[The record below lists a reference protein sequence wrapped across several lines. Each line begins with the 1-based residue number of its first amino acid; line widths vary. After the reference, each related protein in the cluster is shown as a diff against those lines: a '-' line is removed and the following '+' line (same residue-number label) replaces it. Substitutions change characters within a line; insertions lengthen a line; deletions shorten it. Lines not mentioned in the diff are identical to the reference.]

1 MPLFEFKGRSF
12 EGGGITTGTRTAPTR
27 QAVAA
32 MLRTENILPL
42 QISEKKESSK
52 LGLGKGSVSAKDMA
66 VFSRQFSVMLDA
78 GLPLIQCLEILSGQ
92 QEKLFFKTT
101 LAEVRESVEGGST
114 FAEALKKHP
123 RVFEPLFVNMVAAG
137 EAGGVLD
144 VILRRLS
151 VFAEK
156 AVKLRRALFSA
167 SVYPAVVFAVAI
179 IIVFVIM
186 VWVIPVFASLFA
198 GLNAPLPALTRFVM
212 SVSDY
217 TVTFSIPLVV
227 FVVLSVISIRYIY
240 NTDDGR
246 LAIDNFL
253 LRIPLIGVLIK
264 KIGVARFSLTLS
276 TLLTS
281 GIPLLDA
288 LKITAD
294 TAGNRVIERALLQVR
309 KEVAEGKTLAEPLRR
324 ISIFPPLVTQI
335 VSVGEQTGE
344 LDQMLEKLSVYYEE
358 ESDAAIANLMTLME
372 PILIVF
378 LGVVIGGIVVSMYLP
393 IFTLIGRLSAR

>member
-1 MPLFEFKGRSF
+1 
-12 EGGGITTGTRTAPTR
+12 
-27 QAVAA
+27 
-32 MLRTENILPL
+32 
-42 QISEKKESSK
+42 
-52 LGLGKGSVSAKDMA
+52 
-66 VFSRQFSVMLDA
+66 MLDA
-78 GLPLIQCLEILSGQ
+78 GLPLIQCLEILSSQ
-92 QEKLFFKTT
+92 QEKPRLKAT
-101 LAEVRESVEGGST
+101 LDEVRESVEGGST
-114 FAEALKKHP
+114 LAEALKKHP
-123 RVFEPLFVNMVAAG
+123 TIFEPLFINMVAAG

-156 AVKLRRALFSA
+156 AVKLRRALLSA

-179 IIVFVIM
+179 VIVFVIL

-227 FVVLSVISIRYIY
+227 FVVLSVISLRYIY
-240 NTDDGR
+240 RTDDGKF
-246 LAIDNFL
+246 AIDNFL
-253 LRIPLIGVLIK
+253 LRIPVIGIVIK
-264 KIGVARFSLTLS
+264 KISVARFSLTLS

-294 TAGNRVIERALLQVR
+294 TAGNSVIERALLQVR
-309 KEVAEGKTLAEPLRR
+309 KEVAEGKTLVEPLRR
-324 ISIFPPLVTQI
+324 IGIFPPMVTQI

-372 PILIVF
+372 PVLIVF
-378 LGVVIGGIVVSMYLP
+378 LGVVIGGIVISMYLP
-393 IFTLIGRLSAR
+393 IFTLIGKLSSH

>member
-1 MPLFEFKGRSF
+1 MPVFEFKGRSF
-12 EGGGITTGTRTAPTR
+12 EGGGITNGVRTAPSR

-32 MLRTENILPL
+32 MLRNENILPL
-42 QISEKKESSK
+42 QISEKKESAK
-52 LGLGKGSVSAKDMA
+52 VALGKGRVTPKDMA
-66 VFSRQFSVMLDA
+66 LFTKQFSVMLDA
-78 GLPLIQCLEILSGQ
+78 GLPLIQCLEILSSQ
-92 QEKLFFKTT
+92 QEKPRLKTT
-101 LAEVRESVEGGST
+101 LDEVRESVEGGST
-114 FAEALKKHP
+114 LAEALRKHP
-123 RVFEPLFVNMVAAG
+123 TIFEPLFINMVAAG

-156 AVKLRRALFSA
+156 AVKLRRALLSA

-179 IIVFVIM
+179 VIVFVIL

-198 GLNAPLPALTRFVM
+198 GLNAPLPALTRSVM

-217 TVTFSIPLVV
+217 TVTFSIPLGV
-227 FVVLSVISIRYIY
+227 FVVLSVISLRYIY
-240 NTDDGR
+240 RTDDGKF
-246 LAIDNFL
+246 AIDNFL
-253 LRIPLIGVLIK
+253 LRIPVIGIVIK
-264 KIGVARFSLTLS
+264 KISVARFSLTLS

-294 TAGNRVIERALLQVR
+294 TAGNSVIERALLQVR
-309 KEVAEGKTLAEPLRR
+309 KEVAEGKTLVEPLRR
-324 ISIFPPLVTQI
+324 IGIFPPMVTQI

-372 PILIVF
+372 PVLIVF
-378 LGVVIGGIVVSMYLP
+378 LGVVIGGIVISMYLP
-393 IFTLIGRLSAR
+393 IFTLIGKLSSH

>member
-1 MPLFEFKGRSF
+1 MPVFEFKGRSY
-12 EGGGITTGTRTAPTR
+12 EGGGITNGVRTAPSR

-32 MLRTENILPL
+32 MLRNENILPL
-42 QISEKKESSK
+42 QISEKKESAK
-52 LGLGKGSVSAKDMA
+52 VALGKGRVTPKDMA
-66 VFSRQFSVMLDA
+66 LFTKQFSVMLDA
-78 GLPLIQCLEILSGQ
+78 GLPLIQCLEILSSQ
-92 QEKLFFKTT
+92 QEKPRLKAT
-101 LAEVRESVEGGST
+101 LDEVRESVEGGST
-114 FAEALKKHP
+114 LAEALKKHP
-123 RVFEPLFVNMVAAG
+123 TIFEPLFINMVAAG

-156 AVKLRRALFSA
+156 AVKLRRALLSA

-179 IIVFVIM
+179 VIVFVIL
-186 VWVIPVFASLFA
+186 VWVIPVFATLFA

-212 SVSDY
+212 SISDY

-227 FVVLSVISIRYIY
+227 FVVLSVISLRYIY
-240 NTDDGR
+240 RTDDGKF
-246 LAIDNFL
+246 AIDNFL
-253 LRIPLIGVLIK
+253 LRIPVISIVIK
-264 KIGVARFSLTLS
+264 KISVARFSLTLS

-294 TAGNRVIERALLQVR
+294 TAGNSVIERALLQVR
-309 KEVAEGKTLAEPLRR
+309 KEVAEGKTLVEPLRR
-324 ISIFPPLVTQI
+324 IGIFPPMVTQI

-372 PILIVF
+372 PVLIVF
-378 LGVVIGGIVVSMYLP
+378 LGVVIGGIVISMYLP
-393 IFTLIGRLSAR
+393 IFTLIGKLSSH